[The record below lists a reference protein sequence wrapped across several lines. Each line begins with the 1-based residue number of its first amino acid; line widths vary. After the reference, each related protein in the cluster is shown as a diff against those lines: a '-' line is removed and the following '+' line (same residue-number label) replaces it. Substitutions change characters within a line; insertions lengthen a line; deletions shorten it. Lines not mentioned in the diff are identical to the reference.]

1 MAFKTK
7 EEFEKWK
14 KDVNEGRLPKW
25 LPSTGEDLTTAMH
38 EELIGDE
45 FSHFDF
51 MVFAAS
57 GAISRGVPKSEALRK
72 YGITEQEYD
81 DNIDRV
87 LSQP

>member
-25 LPSTGEDLTTAMH
+25 LPSTGEELTTAMH

-45 FSHFDF
+45 IPHFDL
-51 MVFAAS
+51 MVLS
-57 GAISRGVPKSEALRK
+57 VYGAIKRGVSKQEALEK
-72 YGITEQEYD
+72 YGISEKEYNE
-81 DNIDRV
+81 NIERA